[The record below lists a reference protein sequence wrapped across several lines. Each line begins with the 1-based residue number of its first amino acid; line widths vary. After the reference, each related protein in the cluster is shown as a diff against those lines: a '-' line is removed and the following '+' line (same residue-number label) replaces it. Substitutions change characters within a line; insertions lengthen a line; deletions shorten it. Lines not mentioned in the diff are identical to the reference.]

1 MLIGFRNNFKVD
13 VMEAKLEKL
22 IIYGS
27 QYGTSKR
34 YAEKFSEITEIT
46 VMDYQDVKDI
56 SHVDLI
62 IFFGGLYAGGV
73 KGLEKTLKKLSPTT
87 NLIIATVGLADVNDQ
102 NNTGSIVKSLEKQV
116 PRDVLDRSQIFH
128 LRGGIDYSKLSIV
141 HKTMMTLLYKK
152 VSKLPEEE
160 RSSEVK
166 ELIKTFNSH
175 VDFVDFNALEPIIQ
189 ASISY
194 DNK

>member
-62 IFFGGLYAGGV
+62 IFFGGLYAEES
-73 KGLEKTLKKLSPTT
+73 KG
-87 NLIIATVGLADVNDQ
+87 
-102 NNTGSIVKSLEKQV
+102 
-116 PRDVLDRSQIFH
+116 
-128 LRGGIDYSKLSIV
+128 
-141 HKTMMTLLYKK
+141 
-152 VSKLPEEE
+152 
-160 RSSEVK
+160 
-166 ELIKTFNSH
+166 
-175 VDFVDFNALEPIIQ
+175 
-189 ASISY
+189 
-194 DNK
+194 

>member
-1 MLIGFRNNFKVD
+1 M
-13 VMEAKLEKL
+13 
-22 IIYGS
+22 
-27 QYGTSKR
+27 
-34 YAEKFSEITEIT
+34 
-46 VMDYQDVKDI
+46 
-56 SHVDLI
+56 
-62 IFFGGLYAGGV
+62 
-73 KGLEKTLKKLSPTT
+73 
-87 NLIIATVGLADVNDQ
+87 ADVNDQ
-102 NNTGSIVKSLEKQV
+102 NNTGSIKKSLEKQV

>member
-1 MLIGFRNNFKVD
+1 M
-13 VMEAKLEKL
+13 EKL

-73 KGLEKTLKKLSPTT
+73 KGLDKTLKKLSPST

-102 NNTGSIVKSLEKQV
+102 NNTGSIKKSLEKQV

>member
-73 KGLEKTLKKLSPTT
+73 KGLDKTLKKLSPST

-102 NNTGSIVKSLEKQV
+102 NNTGSIKKSLEKQV